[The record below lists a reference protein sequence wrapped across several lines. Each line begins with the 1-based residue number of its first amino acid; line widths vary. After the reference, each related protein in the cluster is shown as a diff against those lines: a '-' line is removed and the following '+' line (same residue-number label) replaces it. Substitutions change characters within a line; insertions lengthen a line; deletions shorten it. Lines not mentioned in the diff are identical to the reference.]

1 MAKVEVRCPYC
12 GTNEIVKYGKEK
24 TGVQRYKCMIKNA
37 AEKFFSLNML
47 LLTLFGNSGHW

>member
-24 TGVQRYKCMIKNA
+24 TGVQRYKCMNKECCRKIFQL
-37 AEKFFSLNML
+37 EYVIVDPIRQ
-47 LLTLFGNSGHW
+47 